1 VTPKNATLLC
11 ALALIACAGAQRPK
25 QEIVWP
31 DPPEKPRVKF
41 VRSFSSSDD
50 LNQSSWASF
59 KKSVLGGATATR
71 FDQPMGLALS
81 ADGERLYVADFRASN
96 VFVADLKARTLR
108 PFSDKAAFAQ
118 PFNVALDAS
127 ENVYV
132 SDSGARSVTAYTRA
146 GVKLWSVSK
155 DLERPTGLA
164 VDPQRGV
171 LYVADSSRV
180 ESQNHRVLAYDLS
193 GHLLREIGA
202 GRGSDDGQ
210 FAFPIYLAVDAAG
223 NLHVGDTMNFR
234 VQVFDPDGHFLRKF
248 GEHGDSPG
256 TFSRIKGMAFDSFQ
270 NLYVVDGQHSVVQIF
285 NRDFDP
291 LLFFGGFAPLVEYFD
306 IPSCIAIDRRS
317 NRIYVCN
324 EHTPRINVYDLVNT
338 RAEDSIVAR
347 EGAERTPAPAV
358 R

>member
-1 VTPKNATLLC
+1 VNPKNAAVLC
-11 ALALIACAGAQRPK
+11 ALALVACAGAQRPK
-25 QEIVWP
+25 HEVVWP

-41 VRSFSSSDD
+41 VQSFGSSDD
-50 LNQSSWASF
+50 LNRSSWASF
-59 KKSVLGGATATR
+59 KKSVLGNTTATR

-81 ADGERLYVADFRASN
+81 ADGERLYVADFRASD
-96 VFVADLKARTLR
+96 VLVVDLKSRTMR
-108 PFSDKAAFAQ
+108 SFGRGGFAQ
-118 PFNVALDAS
+118 PFNVALDGD

-132 SDSGARSVTAYTRA
+132 SDSGARSVTSYTRD
-146 GVKLWSVSK
+146 GVKRWSVSK

-164 VDPQRGV
+164 LDAKRGV

-180 ESQNHRVLAYDLS
+180 ESQGHRVLAYDLS
-193 GHLLREIGA
+193 GHLLREIGN
-202 GRGSDDGQ
+202 GRGTDDGQ

-234 VQVFDPDGHFLRKF
+234 VQVFDPEGRYVRKF
-248 GEHGDSPG
+248 GEHGDAPG
-256 TFSRIKGMAFDSFQ
+256 TFSRIKGLTFDSFG

-291 LLFFGGFAPLVEYFD
+291 LMFFGGFAPFVEYFD
-306 IPSCIAIDRRS
+306 IPSCIAIDQRI

-338 RAEDSIVAR
+338 RAEDSFAAR
-347 EGAERTPAPAV
+347 
-358 R
+358 